1 LASEINDKDKRAAA
15 RTYAKIPEDIRLR
28 FVPVAVRDELG
39 ESVEQADGLE
49 PIEEAV
55 KRGLDKMLPW
65 ADDPEFGG
73 TNAI

>member
-1 LASEINDKDKRAAA
+1 M
-15 RTYAKIPEDIRLR
+15 
-28 FVPVAVRDELG
+28 
-39 ESVEQADGLE
+39 ESVEHAE